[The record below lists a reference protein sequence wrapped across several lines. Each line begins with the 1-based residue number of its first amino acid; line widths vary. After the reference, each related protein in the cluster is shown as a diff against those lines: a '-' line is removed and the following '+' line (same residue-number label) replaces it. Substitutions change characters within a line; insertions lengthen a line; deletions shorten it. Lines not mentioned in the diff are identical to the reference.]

1 MSQPEQNGL
10 PARSDDRGGAGQL
23 TPQLPRPS
31 ALDLE
36 DLLGE
41 IRRRTQGARD
51 SQERLGALLD
61 AVVAISSNLD
71 LSVVLAHVV
80 ESACTLLG
88 AQYGA
93 LGVVDP
99 GGQQLAEFITHGMDK
114 ETVESLGSPPH
125 GLGVLGLLLTEPRPR
140 RIDDLREHPDA
151 VGFPPGHPEMSSFIG
166 APVRVRDQVF
176 GNLYLTE
183 KRGGGTFTEDDEAV
197 LTALAAAAGI
207 AVDNAQLYRRARRS
221 QQWAQAVGELTQ
233 TLLEGRNER
242 SAIARMVKRA
252 RDLADAQL
260 SVFLVRDPEGGL
272 LAQAVD
278 VQHAQ
283 SAELLGSVLHDRRWE
298 LLLSSRTPVLLVTS
312 PDDLHRGELTVQ
324 LRERAG
330 LDPYGTTSIVPLTV
344 GEVELG
350 LIALSWGLEAPSEM
364 LESVELLSSF
374 ADRMG
379 LAVEAA
385 RAQRQRSRAVLLEDR
400 DRIARDMHDHVIQ
413 RLFAAGLSLQAVTRQ
428 LDGPLRDRV
437 EGAVDDLDAAIK
449 DIRSA
454 IFELHHGFP
463 EGGLGP
469 ELEAVVERATAAF
482 GFVPD
487 VTFEGLLG
495 DVPAELEPDV
505 VAVVRE
511 GLSNVARH
519 AHATDAQVR
528 VSTVDD
534 LVITVRDNGVGV
546 RADAACSGLANLD
559 ERARSHGGSFDV
571 QSLDPGTQIRWSVP
585 LTGQDVLGVSAPQA
599 CGIPAGGGSIKSPA
613 QLASPLAR
621 ARSSSGAA
629 EE

>member
-1 MSQPEQNGL
+1 MSQPDESGL
-10 PARSDDRGGAGQL
+10 PARSDDRGGPGHL

-41 IRRRTQGARD
+41 IRRRAQGARD

-88 AQYGA
+88 ARYGA
-93 LGVVDP
+93 LGVVDT
-99 GGQQLAEFITHGMDK
+99 GGEQLVEFITHGMDQH
-114 ETVESLGSPPH
+114 TVESLGSPPR
-125 GLGVLGLLLTEPRPR
+125 GLGVLGLLLSEPRPR
-140 RIDDLREHPDA
+140 RIDDLRMHPDA
-151 VGFPPGHPEMSSFIG
+151 VGFPPGHPQMSTFIG
-166 APVRVRDQVF
+166 APVRVRDQIF

-183 KRGGGTFTEDDEAV
+183 KRGGDPFTDDDEAV

-221 QQWAQAVGELTQ
+221 QEWAQAVGELTQ

-242 SAIARMVKRA
+242 SALARMVKRA

-260 SVFLVRDPEGGL
+260 SVFLVREPEGGL
-272 LAQAVD
+272 FVQAVD
-278 VQHAQ
+278 TQHGRQ
-283 SAELLGSVLHDRRWE
+283 TGLLGSVLHDRRWE
-298 LLLSSRTPVLLVTS
+298 LLLSSRTPVLLMTT
-312 PDDLHRGELTVQ
+312 PEDLHRGELTVQ

-330 LDPYGTTSIVPLTV
+330 LDSYGTTAIVPLTV

-350 LIALSWGLEAPSEM
+350 LIALSWGTDAPSET
-364 LESVELLSSF
+364 LETVDLLSLF

-413 RLFAAGLSLQAVTRQ
+413 RLFAAGLSLQTVTRH
-428 LDGPLRDRV
+428 LEGPLRDRV
-437 EGAVDDLDAAIK
+437 EGGVDDLDAAIK

-469 ELEAVVERATAAF
+469 ELEAVVERATSAF

-487 VTFEGLLG
+487 VTFEGLLA
-495 DVPAELEPDV
+495 DIPAELETDV

-511 GLSNVARH
+511 ALSNVARH
-519 AHATDAQVR
+519 AHATDAHVR

-534 LVITVRDNGVGV
+534 LVITVLDNGVGV
-546 RADAACSGLANLD
+546 PRNVARSGLANLE
-559 ERARSHGGSFDV
+559 ERARCHAGTFEVAALVPS
-571 QSLDPGTQIRWSVP
+571 GTQVRWSVP
-585 LTGQDVLGVSAPQA
+585 LLGHDSVLSPSADNTLEYVRDETPSA
-599 CGIPAGGGSIKSPA
+599 
-613 QLASPLAR
+613 
-621 ARSSSGAA
+621 
-629 EE
+629 